1 MKKIAYLVLLV
12 FLTSALAKSQVFV
25 GGSFGF
31 NSSGGSTDDAG
42 TVTDKDRSTSFSFRP
57 KAGIVASE
65 DILVGAE
72 AFIGITRVKAAGDIE
87 DLDITTA
94 LGLNPFARYYAFRLN
109 KFSLFGQAEIGLGFS
124 KSKNIYDGETTDGPK
139 TTNFG
144 FSIFPG
150 IAYDLTE
157 KLQLEA
163 YINGFNF
170 GVSYSVEKEEI
181 DGEEY
186 IDKTT
191 NFGFGA
197 TMDNIV
203 TSGNI
208 VIGAIYKF

>member
-1 MKKIAYLVLLV
+1 MKKIAYLVLLL
-12 FLTSALAKSQVFV
+12 FLSSSLAKSQVFV
-25 GGSFGF
+25 GGSFGL
-31 NSSGGSTDDAG
+31 STTGGSTEAAG
-42 TVTDKDRSTSFSFRP
+42 TATDKDRMTSFSFRP

-65 DILVGAE
+65 DILAGAE
-72 AFIGITRVKAAGDIE
+72 VYIGISRVTAAGDIE
-87 DLDITTA
+87 DVDITTS
-94 LGLNPFARYYAFRLN
+94 LGFQPFGRYYAFRLN

-139 TTNFG
+139 ASTFG
-144 FSIFPG
+144 FSVFPG

-157 KLQLEA
+157 KFQLEA

-170 GVSYSVEKEEI
+170 GVSYRVEKEEI
-181 DGEEY
+181 GGEEY

-197 TMDNIV
+197 SMDNIV